1 MYNKEWTYQCNKE
14 IRNFK
19 DLEME
24 KQRIQ
29 LYQKF
34 LKQLLKQ
41 DKIAFKLAMEPQNLL
56 SFGLSNFSTN
66 STNKNNKN
74 TSSSIIAGVI
84 NWIFKK
90 LFKR

>member
-1 MYNKEWTYQCNKE
+1 MYNSEWTYQCNKE

-34 LKQLLKQ
+34 LKQLLSQ
-41 DKIAFKLAMEPQNLL
+41 DKIAFKKALEPQNLL
-56 SFGLSNFSTN
+56 NAGLSSFL
-66 STNKNNKN
+66 KNPVNN
-74 TSSSIIAGVI
+74 TGKIASSGIIASLI
-84 NWIFKK
+84 NWVMKKIF
-90 LFKR
+90 